1 MEGQTLSHY
10 RVLERLGGGGM
21 GVVYKALDMRLDRH
35 VALKFLPAELT
46 RDDEARLRFI
56 HEAKAAS
63 ALDHPNICTI
73 HEIDVTPQD
82 QQFIAMAY
90 YEGETLS
97 KRLQRGPLP
106 LDQAVD
112 VAIQIALGLVEAHA
126 AGIVHRDI
134 KPANVM
140 LTKNGQVK
148 IVDFGIA
155 KLSGIIGQT
164 RTGNTLGTVS
174 YMSPEQIAGQPADQ
188 QSDVWSLG
196 AVFYEMLTGQQ
207 PFRGEHQWAVMS
219 AINEHEPERPSAIR
233 AEIPADVERLVLKA
247 LQKDRTLR
255 HKSATEFV
263 NEAKTAHA
271 ALTKLVEIPPATTAA
286 WRPRL
291 TGRPALA
298 ALVGIAIV
306 AGSALWWWNRSAG
319 PRWARN
325 EAVPEILRL
334 IEQDRYGAA
343 FRLAEQAEHY
353 IANDPVLA
361 DLWRQISATQSF
373 VTKPPGV
380 EVFVQAL

>member
-1 MEGQTLSHY
+1 M
-10 RVLERLGGGGM
+10 LERLGGGGM
-21 GVVYKALDMRLDRH
+21 GVVYKALDLRLDRH
-35 VALKFLPAELT
+35 VALKFLPPELT

-188 QSDVWSLG
+188 QTDVWSLG

-207 PFRGEHQWAVMS
+207 PFRGEHQWAVIS
-219 AINEHEPERPSAIR
+219 AINEHKPERPSAIR
-233 AEIPADVERLVLKA
+233 AEIPADVERIVLKA

-291 TGRPALA
+291 FGRAALV
-298 ALVGIAIV
+298 ALVGISVV
-306 AGSALWWWNRSAG
+306 AGSALWWWNRNAG

-343 FRLAEQAEHY
+343 FRLAEQR
-353 IANDPVLA
+353 NSTSRTTLSSQTSGGRSP
-361 DLWRQISATQSF
+361 RPSRS
-373 VTKPPGV
+373 
-380 EVFVQAL
+380 